1 MGDLEEEV
9 DEEERE
15 QEEDLYY
22 SSLLDSKLDSCP
34 QQPFNEPTNRLWNAV
49 YSQVQRKNRVEM
61 MSRWEQIQRG
71 YISQE
76 QISSAI
82 HIERK
87 NNKYNHYEKYE
98 KFEQHRFVDTI
109 IDVNDI
115 LQTHHSLDD
124 VVRNTKPTTS
134 ITLAK
139 STGSLDELLDSNNSN
154 KNKEVMEMRSDR
166 KWKERKM
173 KLHIKKKRRE
183 NLRMKKKTMQQR
195 NHDKQ

>member
-87 NNKYNHYEKYE
+87 MINIIIMKNMKNMKNLNNTDLLIPSLMLMIYYKLIIHWTMLSEIQNQ
-98 KFEQHRFVDTI
+98 QH
-109 IDVNDI
+109 
-115 LQTHHSLDD
+115 QSLWQ
-124 VVRNTKPTTS
+124 NQ
-134 ITLAK
+134 
-139 STGSLDELLDSNNSN
+139 LDHWMN
-154 KNKEVMEMRSDR
+154 
-166 KWKERKM
+166 
-173 KLHIKKKRRE
+173 
-183 NLRMKKKTMQQR
+183 
-195 NHDKQ
+195 